1 MTNHIGVVY
10 SKNKTKLS
18 SSIDRMRFL
27 AKTKQDSDVTER
39 TSVVYAKNGI
49 KLSWLIR
56 SSVLYEENQIGQ

>member
-1 MTNHIGVVY
+1 
-10 SKNKTKLS
+10 
-18 SSIDRMRFL
+18 MRFL

-56 SSVLYEENQIGQ
+56 SSVLYEENQIGQWHDQSIGLLYAKIETELLGHV